1 MKKIIVL
8 FSSPDYCDM
17 LLKQD
22 AYQLA
27 ESLGFN
33 LQLQCKTPFPVEEVE
48 PDPEAVAVIT
58 TWGSPKCNQILL
70 EKMPALKLIGHAA
83 GSVRQILDPVLY
95 QHGVTV
101 LSANPVM
108 AHAVAEWS
116 LMMTLLRCRN
126 FFASSAYPGK
136 KSMDWQNRFNF
147 GDLKTSTLGFWG
159 FGDTTRHLLA
169 MFAPL
174 RPKRMLVASA
184 HAPEE
189 EIRAAGAEKV
199 SFETMLEKSQHL
211 HCLVGINAA
220 NYHKI
225 GVAELAM
232 MPDGA
237 TIYNCGRAT
246 LIQEPALLHE
256 LASGRLHAVLDVFS
270 QEPLPADSELF
281 QYPNLIMTPHNA
293 GFPGRE
299 LFVPFLL
306 QQFERFFQGHQPEG
320 MVPPERFEAMTDE
333 SLAKKTATTPAS

>member
-8 FSSPDYCDM
+8 FSSPEYCDM
-17 LLKQD
+17 LLKQNV
-22 AYQLA
+22 YQLA

-48 PDPEAVAVIT
+48 PDAEAVAVIT
-58 TWGSPKCNQILL
+58 TWGSPKCNQVLL

-83 GSVRQILDPVLY
+83 GSVRQILDPILY
-95 QHGVTV
+95 QHGITV

-116 LMMTLLRCRN
+116 LMMLLLRSRN
-126 FFASSAYPGK
+126 FFASSAFPGK
-136 KSMDWQNRFNF
+136 NSMDWDCRFNF
-147 GDLKTSTLGFWG
+147 GDLKTSTVGLWG

-169 MFAPL
+169 MLAPL
-174 RPKRMLVASA
+174 RPKRLLVASA

-189 EIRAAGAEKV
+189 EIRVAGAEKV
-199 SFETMLEKSQHL
+199 SFETMLAKSQHL

-225 GVAELAM
+225 GAAELAM
-232 MPDGA
+232 MPDEA

-246 LIQEPALLHE
+246 LIQEEPLLRE

-306 QQFERFFQGHQPEG
+306 QQFERYFQGQQPEG
-320 MVPPERFEAMTDE
+320 MIPPERFDAMTDE
-333 SLAKKTATTPAS
+333 SLAKKTAAPAR

>member
-1 MKKIIVL
+1 MKKIVVL
-8 FSSPDYCDM
+8 FSSSEYCDM
-17 LLKQD
+17 LLTQE
-22 AYQLA
+22 AFQIA

-33 LQLQCKTPFPVEEVE
+33 LQLQYKNPFSVEEVE
-48 PDPEAVAVIT
+48 PDPEAEAVIT
-58 TWGSPKCNQILL
+58 TWGSPKCNQVLL
-70 EKMPALKLIGHAA
+70 EKMPALKIVGHAA
-83 GSVRQILDPVLY
+83 GSVRQIFDPVLY
-95 QHGVTV
+95 QRGVTV

-116 LMMTLLRCRN
+116 LMMTLLRSRN

-136 KSMDWQNRFNF
+136 KSMDWKNRFNF
-147 GDLKTSTLGFWG
+147 RDLKTSTLGFWG

-169 MFAPL
+169 MFIPL

-184 HAPEE
+184 HASEE

-199 SFETMLEKSQHL
+199 SFEMMLGNSQHL

-225 GVAELAM
+225 GAAELAM

-246 LIQEPALLHE
+246 LIQEAALLRE
-256 LASGRLHAVLDVFS
+256 LASGRLHAVLDVFP
-270 QEPLPADSELF
+270 QEPLPEDSELF

-306 QQFERFFQGHQPEG
+306 RQFKRYFQGQKPEG
-320 MVPPERFEAMTDE
+320 MVPQERFEAMTDE
-333 SLAKKTATTPAS
+333 SLAKK